1 MHSIPHVYINCGHVH
16 GYHSWGESHAQNE
29 NLDENDRICPICREV
44 YFRFVLNVFFQEM
57 ALFYCIFYLC
67 KLCFNYEN
75 VSI

>member
-44 YFRFVLNVFFQEM
+44 YFLFALNAFSGNGCLYCTFTFESFV
-57 ALFYCIFYLC
+57 FY
-67 KLCFNYEN
+67 
-75 VSI
+75 